1 MYDIELLLNN
11 QPGSL
16 ALVGNLLGTHRIS
29 LEGGGMFCRGNTC
42 IAHYLI
48 KEAEVAT
55 KLLTEAGI
63 MVLAVHKV
71 IALKLRQDVPGQLGL
86 FCGRLAD
93 ASINILVQY
102 SDHDHQLIIVPDDY
116 DRAKVIAADWMNEWW
131 S

>member
-16 ALVGNLLGTHRIS
+16 ALVGNILGTHRIS

-48 KEAEVAT
+48 QEADLAT
-55 KLLTEAGI
+55 QLLTDAGI
-63 MVLAVHKV
+63 MVLGVHEV
-71 IALKLRQDVPGQLGL
+71 IVLKLRQDVPGQLGQ
-86 FCGRLAD
+86 FCTRLAE
-93 ASINILVQY
+93 ASVNILVQY

-116 DRAKVIAADWMNEWW
+116 EKAKSIAEEWMKEWW
-131 S
+131 A

>member
-16 ALVGNLLGTHRIS
+16 ALVGKILGEHHIS

-48 KEAEVAT
+48 KEADAAT
-55 KLLTEAGI
+55 KVLTEAGI
-63 MVLAVHKV
+63 MVLHVNKV
-71 IALKLRQDVPGQLGL
+71 ISLKLRQDVPGQLGL
-86 FCGRLAD
+86 FCSRLAA
-93 ASINILVQY
+93 ASVNILVQY

-116 DRAKVIAADWMNEWW
+116 EQAGRIAADWMKEWW